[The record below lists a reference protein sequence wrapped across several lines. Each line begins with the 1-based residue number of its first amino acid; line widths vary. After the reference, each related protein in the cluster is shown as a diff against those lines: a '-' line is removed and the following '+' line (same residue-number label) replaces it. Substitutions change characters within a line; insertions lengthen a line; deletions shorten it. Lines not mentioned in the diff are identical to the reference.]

1 MHVVMGWIRAGGV
14 TACLALALG
23 VVGGAGARAAGPVP
37 DVLGAPAAP
46 ATQTSSP
53 LTGFGTRLPWK
64 AAAGK
69 GGPRLLW
76 TGFRSLPDGHGA
88 EIWLQTSGS
97 VEAET
102 LAQPAGAILRLKGCR
117 STLRRT
123 DALPLETRY
132 FASSVS
138 RVTVERHGHDLD
150 VRVGMQGPGAVG
162 GTTLPA
168 SRREAGPDGSFFW
181 VFSFTAPPAPRS
193 PAPGPTASAV
203 P

>member
-1 MHVVMGWIRAGGV
+1 
-14 TACLALALG
+14 
-23 VVGGAGARAAGPVP
+23 
-37 DVLGAPAAP
+37 
-46 ATQTSSP
+46 

-64 AAAGK
+64 TAAGK
-69 GGPRLLW
+69 AGPRLLW
-76 TGFRSLPDGHGA
+76 TGFRSLPEGHGA

-132 FASSVS
+132 FASSVA

-150 VRVGMQGPGAVG
+150 VRVGMQGPGPG
-162 GTTLPA
+162 GATLPA

-181 VFSFTAPPAPRS
+181 VFSFTAPHAPPS

>member
-1 MHVVMGWIRAGGV
+1 
-14 TACLALALG
+14 
-23 VVGGAGARAAGPVP
+23 
-37 DVLGAPAAP
+37 
-46 ATQTSSP
+46 
-53 LTGFGTRLPWK
+53 
-64 AAAGK
+64 
-69 GGPRLLW
+69 
-76 TGFRSLPDGHGA
+76 LPDGHGA

-102 LAQPAGAILRLKGCR
+102 LAQPAGAILRLKSCR

-132 FASSVS
+132 FASAVS

-150 VRVGMQGPGAVG
+150 VRVGMQGPGGA
-162 GTTLPA
+162 TLPV

-181 VFSFTAPPAPRS
+181 VFSFGAPHAPPS
-193 PAPGPTASAV
+193 SAPGPTASAV

>member
-1 MHVVMGWIRAGGV
+1 
-14 TACLALALG
+14 
-23 VVGGAGARAAGPVP
+23 
-37 DVLGAPAAP
+37 
-46 ATQTSSP
+46 
-53 LTGFGTRLPWK
+53 
-64 AAAGK
+64 
-69 GGPRLLW
+69 
-76 TGFRSLPDGHGA
+76 LPDGHGA

-102 LAQPAGAILRLKGCR
+102 LAQPAGAILRLKSCR

-150 VRVGMQGPGAVG
+150 VRVGMQGPGG
-162 GTTLPA
+162 PTLPA

-181 VFSFTAPPAPRS
+181 VFSFTAPHATPS
-193 PAPGPTASAV
+193 PAPGPTASAT